1 MVRPFAESDGAQ
13 FGANVVSVRILI
25 ADDFE
30 AWRLEV
36 RTLLQS
42 RTDWQI
48 VSEAQ
53 DGLEVVQKASKFHP
67 DLVLLDIGMP
77 GLNGIAAAE
86 QIQQLS
92 PNSKIIF
99 LSMNSDPDVITAA
112 LSGGVN
118 GFVLKMAAGSELI
131 PAIDEA
137 LRMRSLSP

>member
-1 MVRPFAESDGAQ
+1 M
-13 FGANVVSVRILI
+13 SVRILI

-99 LSMNSDPDVITAA
+99 LSMNSDPDVISAA

-118 GFVLKMAAGSELI
+118 GFVPKNGS
-131 PAIDEA
+131 
-137 LRMRSLSP
+137 RQ

>member
-1 MVRPFAESDGAQ
+1 
-13 FGANVVSVRILI
+13 VSVRILI

-53 DGLEVVQKASKFHP
+53 DGLEVVQKASKIRP
-67 DLVLLDIGMP
+67 DIVLLDIGMP
-77 GLNGIAAAE
+77 RMNGIAAAE
-86 QIQQLS
+86 QIRQLS

-99 LSMNSDPDVITAA
+99 LSMNSDADVINAA
-112 LSGGVN
+112 LSIGVD

>member
-1 MVRPFAESDGAQ
+1 
-13 FGANVVSVRILI
+13 VSVHILI

-36 RTLLQS
+36 RILLHS

-48 VSEAQ
+48 VSEAR
-53 DGLEVVQKASKFHP
+53 DGLEVVQKASKLRP
-67 DLVLLDIGMP
+67 DVVLLDIGMP

-86 QIQQLS
+86 QIKQLS

-99 LSMNSDPDVITAA
+99 QSMNSDPDVINAA
-112 LSGGVN
+112 LSRGD

-131 PAIDEA
+131 PAIDKA
-137 LRMRSLSP
+137 LHMRSLSP